1 MTPDAVLTPE
11 TLQAIC
17 TAHGLGT
24 IERLTQPEQ
33 GNINRCLIVNDA
45 YVLRFDVLD
54 WGGQNRYV
62 GEKWACDLLRETDV
76 PVPQVLALDT
86 SKRLVPYDYLI
97 MTKMPGQP
105 ISTSAAALTPEQRQ
119 AIGYAAGQYLATMH
133 SHTFDQFGLLY
144 HLVAGTPNPDWA
156 AYVADHY
163 RYYRGQVQA
172 LSILSDEVFA
182 RLDALLLRMKP
193 LFDAVRQGVLI
204 HGDYHFL
211 NLLQQDGKLSAV
223 LDFDW
228 ASSGDPSWDFRIDDA
243 IEEELPG
250 SRDAFYAGYTSRRP
264 LPDGHWERVAF
275 YRIGLYLDLL
285 EMAAHDPDEIA
296 LITAQL
302 LHELDWLEAR
312 LPSP

>member
-11 TLQAIC
+11 ALQAIC
-17 TAHGLGT
+17 TAHGLGN

-54 WGGQNRYV
+54 WGGQNRYA
-62 GEKWACDLLRETDV
+62 GEKWACDLLRDTDV
-76 PVPQVLALDT
+76 PVPRVLALDT
-86 SKRLVPYDYLI
+86 SKRLVPYDTLI
-97 MTKMPGQP
+97 MTKMPGEP
-105 ISTSAAALTPEQRQ
+105 VSTSAATLTPGQRH
-119 AIGYAAGQYLATMH
+119 AIGYSAGQCLATMH

-172 LSILSDEVFA
+172 LGILPAEVFA
-182 RLDALLLRMKP
+182 RLDALIMRMQP
-193 LFDAVRQGVLI
+193 LFDSVRQGVLI

-211 NLLQQDGKLSAV
+211 NLLQQDGRLSAV

-228 ASSGDPSWDFRIDDA
+228 ASSGDPSWDFRIDHE
-243 IEEELPG
+243 IEAEVPG

-275 YRIGLYLDLL
+275 YRIGLYLDFL
-285 EMAAHDPDEIA
+285 EMSAYDPNEIA
-296 LITAQL
+296 EHTAQL
-302 LHELDWLEAR
+302 LHEVEWLEAR
-312 LPSP
+312 V